1 MDQYFDNIQI
11 SDKGM
16 VKLIRNNG
24 KDYIFPASKII
35 TVHRVKPNDDPNSW
49 IPIAMDLCN
58 ILNVDAFQETRPY
71 TVCVE
76 TDEGYLYVNI
86 PYTEQLYNRLD
97 NAHAYSTNIAKEKYG
112 TFK

>member
-49 IPIAMDLCN
+49 IPIARDLCN
-58 ILNVDAFQETRPY
+58 ILNVDAFQETRP
-71 TVCVE
+71 
-76 TDEGYLYVNI
+76 I
-86 PYTEQLYNRLD
+86 PYVSKQMKDTSTLIFHILNSYITVWIMLMPIQL
-97 NAHAYSTNIAKEKYG
+97 T
-112 TFK
+112 